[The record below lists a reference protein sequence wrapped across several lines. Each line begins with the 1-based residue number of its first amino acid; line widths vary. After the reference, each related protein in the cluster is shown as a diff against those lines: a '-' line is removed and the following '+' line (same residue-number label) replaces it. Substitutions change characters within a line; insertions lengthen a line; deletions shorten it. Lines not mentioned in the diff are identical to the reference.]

1 MYDRQTN
8 PCAACT
14 RVCLLSCCIFCY
26 SIAPPE
32 PEAEK
37 HAVENILEDIIVQY
51 VKPVWMMLY
60 CYGYQCDTQDVK
72 KICAHKS
79 KWNKPQFV
87 LPTTA
92 GNQHDDNPYK
102 RLLQSCTA
110 PYDLSACARGE
121 MNGARFKESHR
132 IIS

>member
-1 MYDRQTN
+1 M
-8 PCAACT
+8 
-14 RVCLLSCCIFCY
+14 V
-26 SIAPPE
+26 
-32 PEAEK
+32 
-37 HAVENILEDIIVQY
+37 
-51 VKPVWMMLY
+51 LY
-60 CYGYQCDTQDVK
+60 GHGYQCDTQYVEQVR
-72 KICAHKS
+72 AHEAKG
-79 KWNKPQFV
+79 NKPQFV
-87 LPTTA
+87 LPITA